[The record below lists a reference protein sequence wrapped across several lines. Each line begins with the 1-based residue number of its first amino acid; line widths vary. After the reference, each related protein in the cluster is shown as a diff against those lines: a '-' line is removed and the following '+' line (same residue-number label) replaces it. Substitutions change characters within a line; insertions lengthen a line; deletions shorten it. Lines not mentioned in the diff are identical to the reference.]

1 MKEISRIYK
10 ITGFGADAA
19 YSTFTYK
26 EISRLYKIPGFGAD
40 EAYYTFTYPDG
51 HEVKF
56 PKFYEY
62 EVEIPNPDICNI
74 KYTKQIVSGATH
86 DIPI

>member
-10 ITGFGADAA
+10 ITGLNRAQ
-19 YSTFTYK
+19 S
-26 EISRLYKIPGFGAD
+26 
-40 EAYYTFTYPDG
+40 YYAFTYPDG
-51 HEVKF
+51 QEVQI
-56 PKFYEY
+56 PNFYNY
-62 EVEIPNPDICNI
+62 EVEIPNPDIRNI

>member
-1 MKEISRIYK
+1 MSRIYK
-10 ITGFGADAA
+10 IPGFVADAA
-19 YSTFTYK
+19 H
-26 EISRLYKIPGFGAD
+26 
-40 EAYYTFTYPDG
+40 YTFTYPDG

-62 EVEIPNPDICNI
+62 DVKIPNSDICNL
-74 KYTKQIVSGATH
+74 KFMKQIVSGATH